1 MLETLDTVTTV
12 KCSFLQL
19 VACKQST
26 VTKHQLICRPHK
38 FQRTGIDMQ
47 WTAGAKLFEAI
58 QDVPE
63 DPADIDCLD
72 DLCHNDNSQS
82 VATFDAFIENFVK
95 HKFANIMKACMNHQ
109 KFLIPIE
116 KPKALTIQEFTSPL
130 QCHNEAILPQLPGA
144 PAEAV
149 EASHDDN
156 EIKNLAFNAMP
167 ETWRDDH
174 DMLFDLNDADLDLL
188 VTCVEKKN
196 TLSKRKKSNTGNSND
211 NQDDNHGNRKPNQG
225 KD

>member
-130 QCHNEAILPQLPGA
+130 QCHNEAILPQLLGA
-144 PAEAV
+144 PAEA
-149 EASHDDN
+149 AGARHN
-156 EIKNLAFNAMP
+156 NNKIKNVVFDTMP

-174 DMLFDLNDADLDLL
+174 DALFDLNDADLDSL
-188 VTCVEKKN
+188 VTCVEKKCA
-196 TLSKRKKSNTGNSND
+196 LSKQMKKNNKQDNCSGN
-211 NQDDNHGNRKPNQG
+211 DDNDGNHCR
-225 KD
+225 